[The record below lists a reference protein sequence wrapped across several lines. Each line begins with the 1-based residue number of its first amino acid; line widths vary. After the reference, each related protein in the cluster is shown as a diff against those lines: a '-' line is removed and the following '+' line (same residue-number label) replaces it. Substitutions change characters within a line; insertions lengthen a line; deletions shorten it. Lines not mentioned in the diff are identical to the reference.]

1 VPVDTH
7 VGKSQT
13 RTIVLQKT
21 VWERVCSI
29 SGENAY

>member
-1 VPVDTH
+1 VPVNTL

-13 RTIVLQKT
+13 KTVVLHKT

-29 SGENAY
+29 SGENVY